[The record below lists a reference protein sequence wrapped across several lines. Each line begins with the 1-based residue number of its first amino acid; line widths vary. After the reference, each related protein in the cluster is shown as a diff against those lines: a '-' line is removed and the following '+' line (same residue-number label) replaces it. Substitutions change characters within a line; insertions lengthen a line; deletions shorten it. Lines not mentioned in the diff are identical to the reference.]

1 LKNIDI
7 WGFIMT
13 YIPIFEYLHKNYKKL
28 NDTEIEI
35 MKTIK
40 DMIFLAFQSSAEPIN
55 IDKLDHLLTN
65 LGSLLEKVD
74 KKASFSRLKRPS
86 SSSSSSKKIS
96 SQKGGTKRGLMK
108 KGGSIIHY
116 YHHLHQK
123 RKSSKK
129 HTLTMSS
136 SKKASTYNTE

>member
-1 LKNIDI
+1 
-7 WGFIMT
+7 
-13 YIPIFEYLHKNYKKL
+13 
-28 NDTEIEI
+28 

-40 DMIFLAFQSSAEPIN
+40 DMIFLAFQSSAEPIP
-55 IDKLDHLLTN
+55 IDKLDKLLAS
-65 LGSLLEKVD
+65 LGALLEKVD

-86 SSSSSSKKIS
+86 SSSSSSSKKIS
-96 SQKGGTKRGLMK
+96 MQKGGMKRGLMK

-129 HTLTMSS
+129 HTLTTSS
-136 SKKASTYNTE
+136 SKKVSTYNTE